1 LAIWQKRGTPR
12 DGPRIAPDLAL
23 GVVRLTI
30 ERESCGSSAIFQE
43 IAINVKLLKAKLHQA
58 CVTQTDLNY
67 HGSITVDTD
76 LLRATGLFPNEQVLV
91 ADCDNGNRFETYI
104 IPGPAGSG
112 IIGINGAAARL
123 SAVGNRV
130 IVMAF
135 VSVPPDEVEKHVARI
150 VVLDRSNK
158 VIERIEQK
166 SSLR

>member
-1 LAIWQKRGTPR
+1 VGRIWRRCRCALQLSSGFAEFPR
-12 DGPRIAPDLAL
+12 LF
-23 GVVRLTI
+23 
-30 ERESCGSSAIFQE
+30 EEY
-43 IAINVKLLKAKLHQA
+43 AINVKLLKAKLHQA

-67 HGSITVDTD
+67 HGSITVDAD

-91 ADCDNGNRFETYI
+91 ADCENGNRFETYI

-135 VSVPPDEVEKHVARI
+135 VSVPPDQVENHVARI